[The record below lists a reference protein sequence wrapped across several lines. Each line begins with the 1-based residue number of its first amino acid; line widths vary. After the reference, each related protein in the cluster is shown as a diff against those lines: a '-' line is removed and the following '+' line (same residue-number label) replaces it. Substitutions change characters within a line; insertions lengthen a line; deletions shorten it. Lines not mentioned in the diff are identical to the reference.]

1 MAPADGGAV
10 TIEAADVSGAPVCTI
25 GGLDLRE
32 AAAGSLRGTGERLQ
46 SLFRTEWTAI
56 TGLPPSPSS
65 SSRASWAVLGGDGTP
80 ASGGRVAADGDTGAP
95 AFPDLAALGEAADGG
110 LPVPETVLAVCPDG
124 DAESPLRA
132 SHDITRHVLGLVQDW
147 LADERFAASRLVLVT
162 RNAVAV
168 ADGEDVPGLAQAPV
182 WGLVRSAQSENPDR
196 FVLIDAD
203 DHDASLKALPAAAA
217 LGEPQLALRGGEVYA
232 ARLARAASGPGLI
245 PPSGTT
251 AWRLDVTSRGTL
263 ENLALLPCPEASAPL
278 DPGQVRVAV
287 RAAGVNFKDVLLA
300 LGLLEGAEEE
310 RLGKEGAGVVL
321 EVGPDVTGLAPGDR
335 VMGLFEGAFGPVA
348 VTDRRLVAPMPE
360 GWSFEE
366 AASVPVVFLTAYL
379 CLVDVAGVRPGES
392 VLVHAATGGVGMA
405 AVQLARHLGAEVF
418 GTAGP
423 GKRHALAEMG
433 LDDDH
438 VASSRSLEFEER
450 FAASGGVDVVLNS
463 LAGEF
468 TDASLRLLAAG
479 GRFVEMG
486 RTDVRDPE
494 RVAAGHPGVRYR
506 AFDLPAV
513 PPDRVRTALR
523 EVLDLFA
530 RGALEPPPRTT
541 WEVRRAPEA
550 LRFLSQ
556 ARHIGKI
563 VLTLP
568 RPLDPRGTV
577 LITGGTGTLGG
588 VMARHLVTGHGIRHL
603 LLTGRRGP
611 DAPGAAD
618 LVAELGELGAE
629 VTVAA
634 CDAADREAMAQVLSE
649 VPEAHPLTAVVHTA
663 GLLDDAVTSSLTPE
677 RLQRV
682 MRPKA
687 DAAWHLHELTSGEDL
702 AAFVLFSSAAGVLG
716 EAGQGNYAAANAL
729 LDALARRRSALGL
742 PGCSLAWGFWEQRTG
757 MTGHLDEAD
766 IARMRRSGMA
776 PLPTGEA
783 LSLLDAAL
791 VMQEPALVPMRLD
804 AAAVRERGTVPPL
817 LRGVVRV
824 TPRSGAKRA
833 ATSNGRNGSG
843 SGLGSGDGASPAQR
857 LAAMSVDE
865 QERALMD
872 LVRAHAAT
880 ILGQVGPEL
889 VEPGR
894 AFKELGFDSLT
905 SVELRNRLTA
915 ATGVRL
921 RASVTS
927 DFPTP
932 EELTRHLLA
941 ELAE

>member
-1 MAPADGGAV
+1 
-10 TIEAADVSGAPVCTI
+10 
-25 GGLDLRE
+25 
-32 AAAGSLRGTGERLQ
+32 
-46 SLFRTEWTAI
+46 
-56 TGLPPSPSS
+56 
-65 SSRASWAVLGGDGTP
+65 
-80 ASGGRVAADGDTGAP
+80 
-95 AFPDLAALGEAADGG
+95 
-110 LPVPETVLAVCPDG
+110 
-124 DAESPLRA
+124 
-132 SHDITRHVLGLVQDW
+132 
-147 LADERFAASRLVLVT
+147 
-162 RNAVAV
+162 
-168 ADGEDVPGLAQAPV
+168 
-182 WGLVRSAQSENPDR
+182 
-196 FVLIDAD
+196 
-203 DHDASLKALPAAAA
+203 
-217 LGEPQLALRGGEVYA
+217 
-232 ARLARAASGPGLI
+232 
-245 PPSGTT
+245 
-251 AWRLDVTSRGTL
+251 
-263 ENLALLPCPEASAPL
+263 
-278 DPGQVRVAV
+278 
-287 RAAGVNFKDVLLA
+287 
-300 LGLLEGAEEE
+300 
-310 RLGKEGAGVVL
+310 
-321 EVGPDVTGLAPGDR
+321 
-335 VMGLFEGAFGPVA
+335 
-348 VTDRRLVAPMPE
+348 
-360 GWSFEE
+360 
-366 AASVPVVFLTAYL
+366 
-379 CLVDVAGVRPGES
+379 
-392 VLVHAATGGVGMA
+392 
-405 AVQLARHLGAEVF
+405 
-418 GTAGP
+418 
-423 GKRHALAEMG
+423 
-433 LDDDH
+433 
-438 VASSRSLEFEER
+438 
-450 FAASGGVDVVLNS
+450 
-463 LAGEF
+463 
-468 TDASLRLLAAG
+468 
-479 GRFVEMG
+479 
-486 RTDVRDPE
+486 
-494 RVAAGHPGVRYR
+494 
-506 AFDLPAV
+506 
-513 PPDRVRTALR
+513 
-523 EVLDLFA
+523 
-530 RGALEPPPRTT
+530 
-541 WEVRRAPEA
+541 
-550 LRFLSQ
+550 
-556 ARHIGKI
+556 
-563 VLTLP
+563 
-568 RPLDPRGTV
+568 
-577 LITGGTGTLGG
+577 
-588 VMARHLVTGHGIRHL
+588 MARHLVTGHGIRHL

-634 CDAADREAMAQVLSE
+634 CDAADREAMARVLSE

-757 MTGHLDEAD
+757 MTGHLDDAD

-817 LRGVVRV
+817 LRGLVRV

-843 SGLGSGDGASPAQR
+843 SGSGLGSGDGASPAQR
-857 LAAMSVDE
+857 LAAMSENE